1 NDLISADSDYN
12 HPDEASR
19 EKWIAVCDSLSDKIC
34 QPTMHPIRPNVRT
47 FLFYCYSPSWEL
59 PFNVRDKEF
68 GLLYVGNSKFRWAAM
83 SRVLQSIAPIRE
95 RVGRIGIVGHG
106 WETLPA
112 WAGPMNLEAAY
123 VTDVDYMRRLG
134 VEFLPP
140 VPFAHVVCAMS
151 KALLSPVL

>member
-1 NDLISADSDYN
+1 
-12 HPDEASR
+12 
-19 EKWIAVCDSLSDKIC
+19 
-34 QPTMHPIRPNVRT
+34 
-47 FLFYCYSPSWEL
+47 
-59 PFNVRDKEF
+59 RDKEF
-68 GLLYVGNSKFRWAAM
+68 GLLYVGNSKFRWGAM

-123 VTDVDYMRRLG
+123 VTDVDYMRPLG

-151 KALLSPVL
+151 KALLSPVLTRPTFNRMRLVTPRYFETPAAGTIPLFVLDPEHVRDIYGEPAVELVLPDDHPEQKIED